1 MKCTIIIPTYN
12 RPDYLKR
19 LLSYYDSY
27 NIECKIIIAD
37 SSSEDNKIEN
47 ERISSHFSN
56 LNILHV
62 ADYPDTISPKN
73 KFCDILN
80 YVNSEYALFCADD
93 DFITPNG
100 IRLSI
105 DFLDDNSD
113 YSVAHGVSF
122 SFKIKQKTGNMCKS
136 IWNTRDLPISVTSS
150 DSKSRIYHYMK
161 YFSSNPIFYS
171 VYRTDFLK
179 IIFEE
184 TIKYT
189 DDWLLGEQLLIFLV
203 LIHGKSKC
211 LDIPY
216 CARNTSLD
224 SHGTPSMHGHVND
237 EAIEEKLT
245 KFKICLTNH
254 LKETSNNDI
263 GDFNEMIDKWMY
275 ARISKRKQNQSILF
289 RKINVLFDDLELP
302 NWIDKKI
309 RFVYRKLFPLNVPVD
324 FPVYIDNPRYQD
336 DLNKIRKYVENRY

>member
-1 MKCTIIIPTYN
+1 MKYTIIIPTYN
-12 RPDYLKR
+12 RPAYLKR

-47 ERISSHFSN
+47 KRISSHFSN
-56 LNILHV
+56 LNISHV
-62 ADYPDTISPKN
+62 ADYPYTISPNN
-73 KFCDILN
+73 KLCDILN
-80 YVNSEYALFCADD
+80 HVNSKYALFCADD

-100 IRLSI
+100 IRQSI

-113 YSVAHGVSF
+113 YSVAHGVYF

-136 IWNTRDLPISVTSS
+136 IWDTRDLPISVTSS
-150 DSKSRIYHYMK
+150 EPKYRVNHYMR

-184 TIKYT
+184 TVKYT
-189 DDWLLGEQLLIFLV
+189 DDLLLGEQLLIFLT

-224 SHGTPSMHGHVND
+224 SHGVPSMYDYAND
-237 EAIEEKLT
+237 ETIEDKLA
-245 KFKICLTNH
+245 KFKLCLTNH
-254 LKETSNNDI
+254 LKETSNSDI
-263 GDFNEMIDKWMY
+263 REFNEMIDKWVY
-275 ARISKRKQNQSILF
+275 TIVSNRKHHQSISFQKMNAIL
-289 RKINVLFDDLELP
+289 NNLELP
-302 NWIDKKI
+302 NWIDKRI
-309 RFVYRKLFPLNVPVD
+309 RLVYRKLFPLKEPVD

-336 DLNKIRKYVENRY
+336 DLNEIRKYVENRY